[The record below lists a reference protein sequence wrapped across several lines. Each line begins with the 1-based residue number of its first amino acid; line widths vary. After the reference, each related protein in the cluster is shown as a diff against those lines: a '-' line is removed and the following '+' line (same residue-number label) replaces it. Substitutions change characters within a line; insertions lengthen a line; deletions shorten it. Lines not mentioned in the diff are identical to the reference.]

1 MMAVHYKNEKQ
12 ARFAIAVTMFI
23 YAFFST
29 ALIQLTAPILSY
41 IVEAEGYT
49 DPVLSN
55 MIVTI
60 GSLAQIPACLL
71 GAVLGRRMDKKLWT
85 NICIGCFL
93 TGSLLVIP
101 LSGNIYLVL
110 ACRFVAGFGTG
121 ILTLL
126 ATAVLPD
133 FFEGKSLSAMIGLI
147 PAGGGLWG
155 FLFSSLE
162 ANLCGAFGWKR
173 AYLIHLYAVVPLI
186 LFAFLV
192 PSKPLTARP
201 EGNRESGEPKG
212 SEESGKSKRS
222 GEPGESKR
230 LGKPGKSKR
239 SEKSG
244 IAPVIFAY
252 SFLGAVLYM
261 GVQVMWSNTSLW
273 MRESIGG
280 TAAQIGLIS
289 GLFSLCSCG
298 IRLVYGPIYS
308 LLGKK
313 TIHLSAAFLAL
324 GLFLASGAQ
333 SFGMAAVSGSL
344 VGAAMGLAAPI
355 CLNLG
360 IEASPENQVSAQAI
374 ITVGFSLGQF
384 ISTYWMGFARRLS
397 DGTFPGIF
405 RISAWFTLGLLVVLI
420 VGHFVI
426 PILTPHPRFHTA
438 HGETGDD
445 F

>member
-1 MMAVHYKNEKQ
+1 MSAKHYKNEKQ

-201 EGNRESGEPKG
+201 EGNRESGEP
-212 SEESGKSKRS
+212 GKSKRA
-222 GEPGESKR
+222 
-230 LGKPGKSKR
+230 
-239 SEKSG
+239 G

-384 ISTYWMGFARRLS
+384 LSTYWMGFARRLS

-405 RISAWFTLGLLVVLI
+405 RISAWFTLGLLAVLI

-426 PILTPHPRFHTA
+426 PILTPHTVHSGA
-438 HGETGDD
+438 GG
-445 F
+445 